1 MQAAVRSLTLP
12 MMLGSNIMANLY
24 EISNE
29 YLATAQQLA
38 ELDLDE
44 QTITDTLEAAQW
56 PVEEKGRAL
65 SAVILNMRAE
75 ADMVNDAI
83 KKLSHRAKAI
93 ESRAQALHDYLLIN
107 MKRTGIPE
115 IKALDGTFKAKF
127 YPERDVSVVIDD
139 LDKLPADY
147 LREIPARYEPDKV
160 LIKKAL
166 NDGHDVQGA
175 HLVKNDRLE
184 IKV

>member
-1 MQAAVRSLTLP
+1 M
-12 MMLGSNIMANLY
+12 NLY

-107 MKRTGIPE
+107 MKRTGITE
-115 IKALDGTFKAKF
+115 IKALDGTFKAKL
-127 YPERDVSVVIDD
+127 YRERDASVVIDSEN
-139 LDKLPADY
+139 LIPADY
-147 LREIPARYEPDKV
+147 MREIPARCEPDKI
-160 LIKKAL
+160 LIKKAIS
-166 NDGHDVQGA
+166 DGYEVPGA
-175 HLVKNDRLE
+175 HIVKKDRLE
-184 IKV
+184 IK

>member
-1 MQAAVRSLTLP
+1 
-12 MMLGSNIMANLY
+12 MANLY
-24 EISNE
+24 EISTQ

-38 ELDLDE
+38 ELDIDE
-44 QTITDTLEAAQW
+44 QTLSDTLEAEAW
-56 PVEEKGRAL
+56 PVEEKVRAV
-65 SAVILNMRAE
+65 SAVILNLQAE
-75 ADMVNDAI
+75 ADMVKGTADRIA
-83 KKLSHRAKAI
+83 KRAKALQ
-93 ESRAQALHDYLLIN
+93 SRADALHDYLLIN
-107 MKRTGIPE
+107 MQRTGITE
-115 IKALDGTFKAKF
+115 IKALDGTFKAKL

-147 LREIPARYEPDKV
+147 LREIPARYEPDKA